1 MIDEEHRPQYWH
13 QTVRLM
19 ALLMV
24 ATGAACLLVPLLTG
38 FLNRFIVLT
47 FPLGFYMAAQGAI
60 FLGMIAA
67 FWYATRQE
75 SIDRRSGAME
85 DM

>member
-19 ALLMV
+19 ALLMI
-24 ATGAACLLVPLLTG
+24 ATGAACLLVPLFTT

-47 FPLGFYMAAQGAI
+47 FPLGFYMGAQGAI

-67 FWYATRQE
+67 FWYANRQE
-75 SIDRRSGAME
+75 TIDRRSGVME